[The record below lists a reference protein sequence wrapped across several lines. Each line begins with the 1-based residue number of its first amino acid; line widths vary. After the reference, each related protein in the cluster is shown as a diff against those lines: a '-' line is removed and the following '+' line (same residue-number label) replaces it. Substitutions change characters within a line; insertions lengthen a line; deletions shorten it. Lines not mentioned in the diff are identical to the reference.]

1 LFLQVLF
8 SGIGRAKT
16 RRRKETAFA
25 YLRLCASLSL
35 STVVGLYTQEDVRLL
50 NNFYTCPLKFVLTN
64 LSGVLSLQMAMNS
77 NKLQQRFHEEYR
89 KLNEQQRKAVDTIE
103 GPVMVIAGPGTG
115 KTQILAARIGKILLD
130 TDASPENL
138 LCLTYTDAGA
148 IAMRRRLNGFIG
160 SDAYK
165 VNIYTFH
172 SFCNDV
178 IQENLSIFEK
188 TEMDPISE
196 LEKIQLLKT
205 LIDAFPKDHPL
216 KRYRGDVYFEIGNL
230 AELFSTMKREG
241 WTPTFIQEKINSYIA
256 DLQNRDVFIAKRATR
271 EFRKGD
277 IRTDKI
283 EVEKE
288 RMKRLAAAV
297 NEFDNYQSLMRRHNR
312 YDFDDMINWVIRAF
326 EENKQLLSDYQER
339 YQYILVDEYQ
349 DTSGTQNTLI
359 RLLISYWDKPNV
371 FVVGDDDQSI
381 FRFQGANV
389 ENMLQ
394 FVTSYKNDLLTVVL
408 TNNYRSTQPILDIS
422 KTLVDKNE
430 ERLTRQ
436 IEGLSK
442 DLLSSNP
449 HVNHLSYAPTIVEY
463 ETQRHE
469 MTHITLKVESLIA
482 EGVPAG
488 RIAVLYRENKYGDA
502 LTKYFQQ
509 KKIPVYSKRSLNLF
523 DIPLA
528 RKIMTIMRF
537 LAAEHDTPY
546 GGDEM
551 LFEILHFDF
560 YSIPPIEIAKV
571 SVAVAEKK
579 FSDHPTSMR
588 RLLYERSN
596 QPPRDLFDPGIN
608 RGLKQASA
616 IFEQLIADVPNVT
629 IQVLFEKIIRTAG
642 VLHAIMQS
650 PEKVW
655 EMQVLTALFDFIK
668 EETRRNPDLQL
679 SRLIQMIDLMEDNH
693 IGIPVI
699 QVCGSDKGVNLLTAH
714 GSKGLEFEYVFFA
727 GCNASY
733 WEKKRKPAAGYK
745 FPDTIFSSAPKSSDE
760 EELRRLFYVALT
772 RAEKHL
778 YISYSK
784 YKNDNKELEPS
795 RFIAEIQDIHNLPVE
810 KLFMNSDV
818 MTEFEALQFE
828 DISAPEIQKIEE
840 DFISN
845 ILDKFVMNVTALNN
859 YLRCPLEFYFKNL
872 IRIPSP
878 KNEATEFGSSVH
890 FAIQRLFEKMKL
902 HQREEFSSK
911 EDLLQ
916 DFRWYM
922 HRHRE
927 SFTKEAFDRR
937 MEYGLEVLANYYEKY
952 VNLWNKI
959 VAIERN
965 IRNVVVNGVPLK
977 GKLDKLE
984 FSNKEVNVVDYKTG
998 DVDNA
1003 REKLAPPSE
1012 RSPEGGDYWRQA
1024 VFYKILVD
1032 NYGSKE
1038 WKVVSSEFDF
1048 IEPDKKKEYRKVK
1061 IPVSYDDIDL
1071 VIEQITNTWE
1081 KIQNREFYIGCGKPD
1096 CQWCDFV
1103 KTNKLA
1109 VALHETEEEVEST

>member
-1 LFLQVLF
+1 
-8 SGIGRAKT
+8 
-16 RRRKETAFA
+16 
-25 YLRLCASLSL
+25 
-35 STVVGLYTQEDVRLL
+35 
-50 NNFYTCPLKFVLTN
+50 
-64 LSGVLSLQMAMNS
+64 MNS
-77 NKLQQRFHEEYR
+77 NKLHLRFHEEYQ
-89 KLNEQQRKAVDTIE
+89 KLNEQQRKAVDAIE

-178 IQENLSIFEK
+178 IKENLSIFEK

-196 LEKIQLLKT
+196 LEKTQLLKT
-205 LIDAFPKDHPL
+205 LIDAFPKNHPL
-216 KRYRGDVYFEIGNL
+216 KRYRGDVYFEIGSL
-230 AELFSTMKREG
+230 ADLFSTMKREG
-241 WTPTFIQEKINSYIA
+241 WTPAFIEEKINLYVA
-256 DLQNRDVFIAKRATR
+256 DLPNRDAFIAKRATR

-277 IRTDKI
+277 TRTDKI
-283 EVEKE
+283 EVEKD
-288 RMKRLAAAV
+288 RMRRLAAAV
-297 NEFDNYQSLMRRHNR
+297 NEFDNYQALMRRHNR

-339 YQYILVDEYQ
+339 YQYILVDEFQ
-349 DTSGTQNTLI
+349 DTSGTQNNLI

-394 FVTSYKNDLLTVVL
+394 FVTSYKDDLLTVVL

-422 KTLVDKNE
+422 KTLVDRNE
-430 ERLTRQ
+430 ERLIRQ

-449 HVNHLSYAPTIVEY
+449 HVNHLTYAPAIIEY

-469 MTHITLKVESLIA
+469 MADITLKVESLIA
-482 EGVPAG
+482 DGVPPG
-488 RIAVLYRENKYGDA
+488 RIAVLYRENKYGDV

-509 KKIPVYSKRSLNLF
+509 KKIAVYSKRSLNLF

-528 RKIMTIMRF
+528 RKIMTIMRY

-546 GGDEM
+546 GGDEL

-560 YSIPPIEIAKV
+560 YSIPPMEIAKI
-571 SVAVAEKK
+571 SVAVAEKH
-579 FSDHPTSMR
+579 FSDNRTSMR
-588 RLLYERSN
+588 RMLYERSN
-596 QPPRDLFDPGIN
+596 QPPRDLFDPGIH
-608 RGLKQASA
+608 RGLKHASA
-616 IFEQLIADVPNVT
+616 ILEQLIADVPNVT

-642 VLHAIMQS
+642 VLNAIMQS
-650 PEKVW
+650 PEKAW

-679 SRLIQMIDLMEDNH
+679 SGLIQMIDLMEDNH
-693 IGIPVI
+693 IGIPVV

-733 WEKKRKPAAGYK
+733 WEKKRKPGGGYK
-745 FPDTIFSSAPKSSDE
+745 FPDTIFSSGPKSSDE

-784 YKNDNKELEPS
+784 YKTDNKELEPS
-795 RFIAEIQDIHNLPVE
+795 RFIAEIQDIHNLPLE
-810 KLFMNSDV
+810 KRFMNSQV
-818 MTEFEALQFE
+818 MTEFEALQFDE
-828 DISAPEIQKIEE
+828 MAAPEIQKIEE

-845 ILDKFVMNVTALNN
+845 ILDNFVMNVTALNN
-859 YLRCPLEFYFKNL
+859 YLHCPLEFYFRNL

-902 HQREEFSSK
+902 TPNEEFPPK
-911 EDLLQ
+911 EELLQ
-916 DFRWYM
+916 DFSWYM

-927 SFTKEAFDRR
+927 SFTKEGFDRR
-937 MEYGLEVLANYYEKY
+937 MEYGIEILGNYYEKY
-952 VNLWNKI
+952 VSQWNRI

-984 FSNKEVNVVDYKTG
+984 FNNKEVNVVDYKTG

-1003 REKLAPPSE
+1003 REKLAPPSDKY
-1012 RSPEGGDYWRQA
+1012 PEGGDYWRQA

-1032 NYGSKE
+1032 NYESKK
-1038 WKVVSSEFDF
+1038 WKAVSSEFDF
-1048 IEPDKKKEYRKVK
+1048 IEPDKKKEYRKIK
-1061 IPVSYDDIDL
+1061 IPISHEDIEI
-1071 VIEQITNTWE
+1071 VTAQVTKTWE
-1081 KIQNREFYIGCGKPD
+1081 KIQNREFYVGCGKPD
-1096 CQWCDFV
+1096 CHWCDFV

-1109 VALHETEEEVEST
+1109 VALHQIEEELESP